1 MGREKP
7 LFQEVTFGLNE
18 GDKAAIIGRNGTG
31 KSTLLNVIAGVLP
44 ADDGQITI
52 NKLSGVSYLSQNPE
66 FDGENTIR
74 EHIFKSESP
83 KLKIINEYED
93 LCDKMADG
101 LTNGQQSRFDAL
113 TLEMDKGDLWNY
125 ESQIRSILGTL
136 GINDLSRKMNTL
148 SGGMVKKVA
157 LAQVLV
163 EDTKLLLLD
172 EPTNHLDIQT
182 IYWLQNYLH
191 DTKRTVL
198 MVTHDRYFLDAVC
211 NNIYELARYHLK
223 LYEGNYST
231 YLEKKE
237 IEAEIEEN
245 TERRIES
252 VLRFERD
259 WLRRGPCARGTK
271 AKARIQRDMQLINR
285 EKFAKDKG
293 FQFEVAGR
301 RLGGKIL
308 ELHGISKNFQK
319 GFAEGGSLPLAPTAG
334 AFSAT
339 PSPGGT
345 PPTPQNCHTDSEL
358 LRNSN
363 SKKIALSGQSFPV
376 LKDFSYTFSKGEK
389 IGIFGENGS
398 GKSTLLNIITG
409 NFPPDSGEVIK
420 GENTFFGYYQQNPVF
435 KDLNMTVLDY
445 IKEAADVVQMN
456 DGRTLSASLFL
467 KQFGF
472 EGKIQHSMLSTL
484 SGGERK
490 RVFLVRLLISNP
502 NFLILDEPT
511 NDFDIFTM
519 NILEE
524 FLLGYKG
531 CLLIVSHDRYF
542 MDKIADTMFIME
554 EDGAVSGFVG
564 KCSEYLDYLEETE
577 NRKLKAESGKGKA
590 ESLGKVSAE
599 TNGLTNGSS
608 VSQTKNPMGEVSH
621 SQQSVAKSST
631 TSSVGGSTPAMPP
644 KPRRKTFKE
653 QKEFE
658 NLEAE
663 IMELEEKKSELEQL
677 MTSSD
682 FTVVQEA
689 GEEYKTVEAKLTADY
704 ARWEELAELG

>member
-31 KSTLLNVIAGVLP
+31 KSTLLNVIAGVLS

-52 NKLSGVSYLSQNPE
+52 NKLSGVSYLSQNPD

-93 LCDKMADG
+93 LCEKMADG

-136 GINDLSRKMNTL
+136 GINDLTRKMSTL

-308 ELHGISKNFQK
+308 ELHGISKNFLK
-319 GFAEGGSLPLAPTAG
+319 TSDN
-334 AFSAT
+334 AT
-339 PSPGGT
+339 V
-345 PPTPQNCHTDSEL
+345 
-358 LRNSN
+358 
-363 SKKIALSGQSFPV
+363 I
-376 LKDFSYTFSKGEK
+376 KDFSYTFSKGEK
-389 IGIFGENGS
+389 IGIFGGNGS

-409 NFPPDSGEVIK
+409 NLPPDSGEVIK

-435 KDLNMTVLDY
+435 KDLSMTVLDY
-445 IKEAADVVQMN
+445 IKEAADVVEMN

-554 EDGAVSGFVG
+554 DDGGISGFVG

-577 NRKLKAESGKGKA
+577 SEKRKMESSGKISGETNRLTNDSSKKTNKDVTDPGHLDGALRGVPAEGVAESGSATDACSEGETSPIKA
-590 ESLGKVSAE
+590 V
-599 TNGLTNGSS
+599 
-608 VSQTKNPMGEVSH
+608 
-621 SQQSVAKSST
+621 
-631 TSSVGGSTPAMPP
+631 
-644 KPRRKTFKE
+644 KPRKKTFKE

-663 IMELEEKKSELEQL
+663 IMELEERKSVLENE
-677 MTSSD
+677 MASSD
-682 FTVVQEA
+682 FTVAQKA
-689 GEEYKTVEAKLTADY
+689 GEEYKSVDEKLTADY

>member
-1 MGREKP
+1 MNILSVNSLSKMGREAP
-7 LFQEVTFGLNE
+7 LFKDVTFGLNE

-52 NKLSGVSYLSQNPE
+52 NKLSGVSYLPQNPE

-83 KLKIINEYED
+83 KLKIITEYED
-93 LCDKMADG
+93 LCGKMADG
-101 LTNGQQSRFDAL
+101 LTNGQQKRFDEL
-113 TLEMDKGDLWNY
+113 TLEMDTGNLWNY
-125 ESQIRSILGTL
+125 ESQIRSILGVL
-136 GINDLSRKMNTL
+136 GINDLSRKMSEL

-191 DTKRTVL
+191 DTDRTVL

-211 NNIYELARYHLK
+211 NNIYELFRYHLK

-308 ELHGISKNFQK
+308 ELHGISKNFLK
-319 GFAEGGSLPLAPTAG
+319 TSDNAPVI
-334 AFSAT
+334 
-339 PSPGGT
+339 
-345 PPTPQNCHTDSEL
+345 
-358 LRNSN
+358 R
-363 SKKIALSGQSFPV
+363 
-376 LKDFSYTFSKGEK
+376 DFSYTFSKGEK
-389 IGIFGENGS
+389 IGIFGGNGS

-409 NFPPDSGEVIK
+409 NLQPDSGEVIK

-435 KDLNMTVLDY
+435 KDLSLTVLEY
-445 IKEAADVVQMN
+445 IKEAADVVHMN
-456 DGRTLSASLFL
+456 DGKTLSASLFL
-467 KQFGF
+467 NHFGF

-554 EDGAVSGFVG
+554 EDGGISGFVG
-564 KCSEYLDYLEETE
+564 KCSEYIDYLES
-577 NRKLKAESGKGKA
+577 KKAEVEHNKRTNDSSDNLKGKA
-590 ESLGKVSAE
+590 VSGTAFNE
-599 TNGLTNGSS
+599 TRSNP
-608 VSQTKNPMGEVSH
+608 VSQDLPPS
-621 SQQSVAKSST
+621 
-631 TSSVGGSTPAMPP
+631 GSLPTPATPP
-644 KPRRKTFKE
+644 KPRKKTFKE

-663 IMELEEKKSELEQL
+663 IMELEERKSVLENE
-677 MTSSD
+677 MASSD
-682 FTVVQEA
+682 FTVAQKA
-689 GEEYKTVEAKLTADY
+689 GEEYKSVEEKLTADY
-704 ARWEELAELG
+704 ARWEELAELK

>member
-7 LFQEVTFGLNE
+7 LFKDVTFGLNE
-18 GDKAAIIGRNGTG
+18 GEKAAIIGRNGTG
-31 KSTLLNVIAGVLP
+31 KSTLLNVIAGVLN

-52 NKLSGVSYLSQNPE
+52 NKLSGVSYLPQNPE
-66 FDGENTIR
+66 FDSENTIR

-93 LCDKMADG
+93 LCDKMSAG
-101 LTNGQQSRFDAL
+101 LTNGQRKRFDEL

-136 GINDLSRKMNTL
+136 GINDLSRKMGTL

-211 NNIYELARYHLK
+211 TNIYELFRTSLK
-223 LYEGNYST
+223 LYQGNYST

-285 EKFAKDKG
+285 EKFTKDKG

-308 ELHGISKNFQK
+308 ELHGISKNFLK
-319 GFAEGGSLPLAPTAG
+319 GNAEGESLPLTTTAD
-334 AFSAT
+334 AVSAT
-339 PSPGGT
+339 PSAGS
-345 PPTPQNCHTDSEL
+345 NAA
-358 LRNSN
+358 RNARS
-363 SKKIALSGQSFPV
+363 APV
-376 LKDFSYTFSKGEK
+376 IKDFSYTFSKGEK
-389 IGIFGENGS
+389 IGIFGGNGS

-409 NFPPDSGEVIK
+409 LIPPDEGTIVK

-435 KDLNMTVLDY
+435 KDLSLTVLEY

-456 DGRTLSASLFL
+456 DGKTLSASLFL
-467 KQFGF
+467 NHFGF

-564 KCSEYLDYLEETE
+564 KCSEYIEYLDEKVRSEDRERPVRGKTCETGFE
-577 NRKLKAESGKGKA
+577 RVSVKAVPEPGLLNGALRGVPA
-590 ESLGKVSAE
+590 EGVAE
-599 TNGLTNGSS
+599 NGSAADGCS
-608 VSQTKNPMGEVSH
+608 EGETAPTKIE
-621 SQQSVAKSST
+621 K
-631 TSSVGGSTPAMPP
+631 
-644 KPRRKTFKE
+644 KRRKTFKE

-658 NLEAE
+658 NLETE

-677 MTSSD
+677 MASSD
-682 FTVVQEA
+682 FSVAQKA
-689 GEEYKTVEAKLTADY
+689 GEEYKSVDEKLTADY